1 MKEICFKN
9 KPIKTI
15 HKKYEILMNMTKKDI
30 SLQTQIEIW
39 DLCMYVKNSNIRRRI
54 NIHVNK
60 KVFKYVRM
68 HVCVEILCGCV

>member
-1 MKEICFKN
+1 MFQKQTNKN
-9 KPIKTI
+9 DSQKIWNT
-15 HKKYEILMNMTKKDI
+15 YEYDKKKDI

-54 NIHVNK
+54 NIRVNK